1 LFGAIF
7 FVLLIACANVANL
20 ILARGKLR
28 EREMAIRAALG
39 AGWPRLV
46 RQMLT
51 ESAVLALLS
60 GSLGLFLA
68 VFGIRALVAFG
79 PSNIPRLE
87 ESGLDAGVL
96 AFTLGV
102 SVLSAIAF
110 GLAPA
115 LKISRSDPNKWLKS
129 GSRSGHGGNG
139 LSRARNL
146 LVVMEFALSVVLL

>member
-1 LFGAIF
+1 HGRNFYMRWNIVGRLRPGVSHREAQAEINTIVSRLEKADPNLNRGLGLNVSPLRVDLSNNMRLAFFVLFGAIF

-79 PSNIPRLE
+79 PSNIP
-87 ESGLDAGVL
+87 
-96 AFTLGV
+96 
-102 SVLSAIAF
+102 
-110 GLAPA
+110 
-115 LKISRSDPNKWLKS
+115 
-129 GSRSGHGGNG
+129 
-139 LSRARNL
+139 
-146 LVVMEFALSVVLL
+146 